1 MMSKL
6 PILVVG
12 SVAIDD
18 VETPSG
24 HRPESLGGS
33 ANYFSVSASIFAPVR
48 LVGVVGDDFPE
59 SHVTSLA
66 ERGIDLAGLERVG
79 GKTFRWK
86 GRYASEGADAETLDT
101 QLNVFESF
109 QPKIPD
115 QHRDTPIVFLGNIHP
130 LLQLDVLDQID
141 APRFSAADTMN
152 FWIQGEREALT
163 SMIRRLDMLII
174 NETEASLLAEEGNIY
189 DAADVIRGMGPRVL
203 VIKRGAYGAI
213 LFHPEGIFTVPAYPL
228 RKVVDPTGAG
238 DTFAAGFMGSVAEQ
252 GAFDFGAL
260 KQASLY
266 GTVMASFACEG
277 FSMDGVQSLE
287 RPQIEARV
295 DRLREMM
302 TL

>member
-1 MMSKL
+1 MSQL

-33 ANYFSVSASIFAPVR
+33 ANYFSVSASMFAPVR

-59 SHVTSLA
+59 SHVDALA
-66 ERGIDLAGLERVG
+66 QRGIDLDGLERVD

-101 QLNVFESF
+101 QLNVFETF
-109 QPKIPD
+109 QPKIPE
-115 QHRDTPIVFLGNIHP
+115 QHKDTPIVFLGNIHP
-130 LLQLDVLDQID
+130 MLQVDVLDQID

-152 FWIQGEREALT
+152 FWIQGEREALK

-213 LFHPEGIFTVPAYPL
+213 IFHPEGLFTVPAYPL

-238 DTFAAGFMGSVAEQ
+238 DSFAAGFMGSLAEQ
-252 GAFDFGAL
+252 GAFGFAAL
-260 KQASLY
+260 KRAAIY

-277 FSMDGVQSLE
+277 FSMDGVISLE
-287 RPQIEARV
+287 RSKVEARA
-295 DRLREMM
+295 DQLRQMIA
-302 TL
+302 L